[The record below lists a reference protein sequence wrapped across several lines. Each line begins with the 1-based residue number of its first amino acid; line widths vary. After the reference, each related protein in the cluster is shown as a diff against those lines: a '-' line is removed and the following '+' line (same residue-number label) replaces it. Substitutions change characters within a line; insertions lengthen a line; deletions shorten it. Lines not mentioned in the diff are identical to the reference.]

1 MHKFFVS
8 FIFIFSLFPFC
19 ILAET
24 KDSADLLTIW
34 QIWKVKHNKFYSSSE
49 ETLRYSIFLDNYN
62 RVQSFNSK
70 NNLTRLAV
78 NKFAD
83 KTAEEFRFE
92 FTNSASFSETN
103 PSIIKN
109 NTVHYSMAPG
119 EYLPTSVDWRNVGAV
134 TKVKDQL
141 CSTVCCLSD
150 WAFSTTGLLEAFYFI
165 NNGTLLSFSEQQLVD
180 CDKNSNACKGGSVSS
195 ALSYVAANGIELE
208 SDYPVTGG
216 QGKCQYHEKKATFV
230 SSGYQFL
237 TPNDTD
243 QLKLAVIKM
252 PISVMVEADQD
263 IFRFY
268 SSGVIYW
275 NCGPFINHSV
285 LIIGFQKMGVLEAFI
300 VKNSWGTHWGDS
312 GYVYISTNQKI
323 NDGSGVCGILKQPII
338 PLMIS

>member
-1 MHKFFVS
+1 MHKIFVS

-19 ILAET
+19 ILGET
-24 KDSADLLTIW
+24 ASSWEDLLTIW
-34 QIWKVKHNKFYSSSE
+34 QMWKVKHRKFYSSSE
-49 ETLRYSIFLDNYN
+49 ETLRYSIFLENYKKI
-62 RVQSFNSK
+62 QAFNSK
-70 NNLTRLAV
+70 NNETRLAV

-83 KTAEEFRFE
+83 KTSEEFRLQ
-92 FTNSASFSETN
+92 FTNRASFSEINDT
-103 PSIIKN
+103 I
-109 NTVHYSMAPG
+109 HYSRSPEEAP
-119 EYLPTSVDWRNVGAV
+119 PTSVDWRNKGAV

-216 QGKCQYHEKKATFV
+216 QGKCQYHEKKANFV

-285 LIIGFQKMGVLEAFI
+285 LIVGYQKMGVLEAFI
-300 VKNSWGTHWGDS
+300 VKNSWGNDWGDS
-312 GYVYISTNQKI
+312 GYVYISTNQKL
-323 NDGSGVCGILKQPII
+323 NDGCGVCGILKQPII